1 MPFYINQMPVNKG
14 LAQHIKLTW
23 QMNASFYTKSSV
35 KIGKK
40 KKGEKRDL
48 CTTKYRTMAIGKS

>member
-1 MPFYINQMPVNKG
+1 MPFYVNQMPVNKG

-40 KKGEKRDL
+40 KKGEK
-48 CTTKYRTMAIGKS
+48 TFMHNQI